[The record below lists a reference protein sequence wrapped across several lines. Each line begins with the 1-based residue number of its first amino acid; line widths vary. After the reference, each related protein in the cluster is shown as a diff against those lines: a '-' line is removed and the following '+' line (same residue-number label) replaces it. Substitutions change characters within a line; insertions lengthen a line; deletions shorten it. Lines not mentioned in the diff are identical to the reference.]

1 MKIKRWRNIFV
12 MGTLGSMISVSGVC
26 AQQLTQPTNSPSIL
40 PGRPTQPTIN
50 STDEQLQQVPI
61 VYQQTREIYE
71 DINQGDFVSA
81 IRGILGLL
89 GLLNPATEAASVG
102 TIRTEDPYS
111 SPDTP
116 EKVYETQRY
125 RDNVRAVEPQKIS
138 QGVFGAGQVLRTF
151 QATQLDNAQEAAAT
165 GYQGTFEA
173 YRTSAR
179 KAMKSSVSA
188 SNVETLSNKA
198 QDATASQDVLKA
210 IAAQN
215 KDLSDIGAN
224 RSDQLSQLTKANYFQ
239 ASQLLSA
246 NSQLSALNDK
256 TQSIEMLGASQ
267 NYLSAQIKSSV
278 NQGNYYSHRKD
289 AARQNAARQAG
300 TVVFIPGL
308 NF

>member
-1 MKIKRWRNIFV
+1 MLPK
-12 MGTLGSMISVSGVC
+12 LLLISSLIIIPLPVL
-26 AQQLTQPTNSPSIL
+26 AQEETSNLTAQ
-40 PGRPTQPTIN
+40 
-50 STDEQLQQVPI
+50 DVPV

-71 DINQGDFVSA
+71 NINEGDFVSA

-102 TIRTEDPYS
+102 TRGTEDPYE

-138 QGVFGAGQVLRTF
+138 QGVFGPGQILRTF
-151 QATQLDNAQEAAAT
+151 QAQQLDDAQDAAVT
-165 GYQGTFEA
+165 GYQGTFDA

-179 KAMKSSVSA
+179 KAFDSSVSA
-188 SNVETLSNKA
+188 SSVETLAKSA

-224 RSDQLSQLTKANYFQ
+224 RSDQLSQLAKTSYFQ

-256 TQSIEMLGASQ
+256 TQSMEMLGASQ

-278 NQGNYYSHRKD
+278 NQGNYYEHRKD
-289 AARQNAARQAG
+289 SAGQNAARQAS

>member
-1 MKIKRWRNIFV
+1 MKTK
-12 MGTLGSMISVSGVC
+12 MLPKLLLISSLIIIPSPVK
-26 AQQLTQPTNSPSIL
+26 AQSERSNLNA
-40 PGRPTQPTIN
+40 N
-50 STDEQLQQVPI
+50 EVPV
-61 VYQQTREIYE
+61 VYQQTSEIYE
-71 DINQGDFVSA
+71 DINQGDFVEA

-89 GLLNPATEAASVG
+89 GLLNPALTAAVVG
-102 TIRTEDPYS
+102 TRDSEEPYE
-111 SPDTP
+111 SPETP

-138 QGVFGAGQVLRTF
+138 LGVFGLGQILRRF
-151 QATQLDNAQEAAAT
+151 QAQQLDKAQDVAVT
-165 GYQGTFEA
+165 GYQGTFDA
-173 YRTSAR
+173 YRTSAS
-179 KAMKSSVSA
+179 KAFNSSVSA
-188 SNVETLSNKA
+188 SNVETLAKQA
-198 QDATASQDVLKA
+198 KDATASQDVLKA
-210 IAAQN
+210 ISAQN

-224 RSDQLSQLTKANYFQ
+224 RSEQLSQLTKTNYFQ

-256 TQSIEMLGASQ
+256 TQSMEVLSASQ

-289 AARQNAARQAG
+289 AAGQNAARQSS

>member
-1 MKIKRWRNIFV
+1 MKTKRLI
-12 MGTLGSMISVSGVC
+12 MKTKMLPKLLLISSLIIIPSPVLSQEEISNNEAQEVSV
-26 AQQLTQPTNSPSIL
+26 
-40 PGRPTQPTIN
+40 
-50 STDEQLQQVPI
+50 
-61 VYQQTREIYE
+61 VYQQTSQIYE

-89 GLLNPATEAASVG
+89 GLLNPATEAAVVG
-102 TIRTEDPYS
+102 TTGKDAPYEN
-111 SPDTP
+111 PETP
-116 EKVYETQRY
+116 SKVYETQRY
-125 RDNVRAVEPQKIS
+125 RDNVRTIEPQKIS
-138 QGVFGAGQVLRTF
+138 QGVFGAGQELRRF
-151 QATQLDNAQEAAAT
+151 QAQQLDKAQDAAVT
-165 GYQGTFEA
+165 GYKGTFEA
-173 YRTSAR
+173 YRTSAS
-179 KAMKSSVSA
+179 KAINSSVSA
-188 SNVETLSNKA
+188 SNVETLSNSA

-215 KDLSDIGAN
+215 KDLSEIGAN
-224 RSDQLSQLTKANYFQ
+224 RSEQLSQLALTNYFQ

-256 TQSIEMLGASQ
+256 TQSMEVLSASE

-289 AARQNAARQAG
+289 AAGQNAARQSS